1 MRYLQLVSI
10 LLLCGQVLGQPGF
23 NKTYDLNSSGGTLV
37 NGTTNG
43 NMVFLN
49 GSILHDSIAGLQGVG
64 LITADTNGNTTGIY
78 PYFDPGGKDLGVGD
92 NYGVKLLYNGGVVMT
107 GDYFSQTAT
116 FTMLF
121 SSNGGLMLFKK
132 FDHDHK
138 HFQNEIIETSDGFL
152 FGGAFA
158 PPIDGIL
165 RNYLIKTDKEGNIL
179 WEKEYWDDPNL
190 TYNMRSM
197 NKLDENTFVVGSV
210 ITQVI
215 PPNMFGWAQ
224 SHIFAIDSLGDVKWE
239 FKGPVNDE
247 SRVTSVHR
255 LANGNWL
262 YTTLEAVLGSGTI
275 YLPTWTKVVCRDS
288 AWNLVWEKRI
298 SPTNWWRN
306 QEVDMKPT
314 PDGNFVV
321 AARWAPGP
329 SPEEPQWIAGCLY
342 KITPEG
348 EEVWQVCDT
357 AYWDVSPVEVEPF
370 VGGLVVL
377 PSGSVVL
384 VGRTDRYQPWPPRSY
399 GWMFKVDANGCMYAP
414 CSVPTEEPSKPAEL
428 WAYPNPAAS
437 RITVRLPD
445 LARGGQV
452 EVFDTLGRLVANV
465 RTAEAQEAAY
475 FDVSDWSSGVYLL
488 RLVQDG
494 RVLAA
499 GRVVVAW

>member
-1 MRYLQLVSI
+1 MKRSI
-10 LLLCGQVLGQPGF
+10 LLFCIFYIFQKTVAQPGF
-23 NKTYDLNSSGGTLV
+23 NFNYDLNLPTGGFV
-37 NGTTNG
+37 NGI
-43 NMVFLN
+43 FLN
-49 GSILHDSIAGLQGVG
+49 DRIYAYAGITHDSIVVSYGIALAIV
-64 LITADTNGNTTGIY
+64 DTNGIVMSISQL
-78 PYFDPGGKDLGVGD
+78 FDPNGLGIGTGE
-92 NYGVKLLYNGGVVMT
+92 NYGIIQHSDGNIALTSGY
-107 GDYFSQTAT
+107 
-116 FTMLF
+116 F
-121 SSNGGLMLFKK
+121 SSNKRLLIKLDPQGETLLFK
-132 FDHDHK
+132 
-138 HFQNEIIETSDGFL
+138 EIEYDIYHNQSELIELADGFL
-152 FGGAFA
+152 LGGSNL
-158 PPIDGIL
+158 PSTGHL
-165 RNYLIKTDKEGNIL
+165 RDFVTKTDKQGNVL
-179 WEKEYWDDPNL
+179 WTKSYGDNPDL
-190 TYNMRSM
+190 TYNMQSLS
-197 NKLDENTFVVGSV
+197 KLDENTFVIASV
-210 ITQVI
+210 IGEAFI
-215 PPNMFGWAQ
+215 WAR
-224 SHIFAIDSLGDVKWE
+224 SHIYAIDSLGEVKWD
-239 FKGPVNDE
+239 FQGPIATE
-247 SRVTSVHR
+247 TAVTCIQY
-255 LANGNWL
+255 LENGHWL
-262 YTTLEAVLGSGTI
+262 YATSEINTSINPPYPPSWNKL
-275 YLPTWTKVVCRDS
+275 VCRDS

-306 QEVDMKPT
+306 QSIDMKPT

-499 GRVVVAW
+499 GRVVVR

>member
-1 MRYLQLVSI
+1 MRL
-10 LLLCGQVLGQPGF
+10 PW
-23 NKTYDLNSSGGTLV
+23 GGGV
-37 NGTTNG
+37 
-43 NMVFLN
+43 
-49 GSILHDSIAGLQGVG
+49 HDSIEGLQGIG
-64 LITADTNGNTTGIY
+64 LIIADTNGNVSGIY
-78 PYFDPGGKDLGVGD
+78 PYFDQGGKDLGVGD
-92 NYGVKLLYNGGVVMT
+92 NYGIQILSDGNIAITGG
-107 GDYFSQTAT
+107 YFSSYDNVI
-116 FTMLF
+116 MKF
-121 SSNGGLMLFKK
+121 SSQGEKLFCKDIPY
-132 FDHDHK
+132 F
-138 HFQNEIIETSDGFL
+138 ETHYQSEVVEVIDGFL
-152 FGGAFA
+152 LGGAFL
-158 PPIDGIL
+158 PLNGHL
-165 RNYLIKTDKEGNIL
+165 RNFIVKTDNNGNIL
-179 WEKEYWDDPNL
+179 WKKEYGDNPTL
-190 TYNMRSM
+190 TYNMRCL
-197 NKLDENTFVVGSV
+197 NKLDENTFIIGSV
-210 ITQVI
+210 IGQAIFPSTFYE
-215 PPNMFGWAQ
+215 PR
-224 SHIFAIDSLGDVKWE
+224 SHIFAIDSLGNVKWE
-239 FKGPVNDE
+239 FVGPIDKE
-247 SRVTSVHR
+247 TRVTSVHH
-255 LANGNWL
+255 LPNGNWL
-262 YTTLEAVLGSGTI
+262 YTTGEAITNTGI
-275 YLPTWTKVVCRDS
+275 DPPPFWTKIVCRDS

-414 CSVPTEEPSKPAEL
+414 CSVPVEEPSKPAEL
-428 WAYPNPAAS
+428 WAYPNPAAN
-437 RITVRLPD
+437 RVTVRLPD

-452 EVFDTLGRLVANV
+452 EVFDALGRMVAEV
-465 RTAEAQEAAY
+465 RTEAGQEAAY
-475 FDVSDWSSGVYLL
+475 FEVSGWSSGVYLL

-499 GRVVVAW
+499 GRVVVAR